1 MPSFK
6 KIFSILLINFLTIV
20 SNAQIVWSES
30 FAIPGLG
37 FWGDADGK
45 TVHSAPEPA
54 QKWALDC
61 TRCTFEDASD
71 YLKTVTTSGGRL
83 EAVDIGGEAVWT
95 SAWISIRNL
104 SGVSV
109 SLLAKETGSGKDGLK
124 KYLKAFVEIDD
135 REARL
140 FDEHAS
146 NEGDWGEATAT
157 CSGISGDSFRIV
169 VRIMDQYASDK
180 VILDEVAVLA
190 EAGFP
195 VSGAKLILPG
205 TLLINEV
212 LFNPYPNEV
221 DFVEFYNASED
232 TVNLKNLW
240 LANRNDTLGI
250 RQKYRITT
258 EDRWLLPG
266 CYVACSTSPE
276 VVLSRYPTND
286 PGAFCA
292 MKSMPSYN
300 DDEGHVVLLND
311 SLQVVDEFHYSEKM
325 HHALLA
331 DPEGVSLERISAD
344 RPTNEW
350 TNWTSAAHSVGF
362 ATPGLP
368 NSQTRQPVSVSG
380 EITLESD
387 VISPNGDGFNDQARI
402 AYQFETP
409 GFVANVRVFDVAGR
423 LINNLARNELLAQS
437 GTWVWDGQTASGDRV
452 GLGVYVI
459 LIDLLDPDGRRSV
472 YKKVCSVTDRIK

>member
-1 MPSFK
+1 MPSLK

-95 SAWISIRNL
+95 SAWISIRDL

-157 CSGISGDSFRIV
+157 CSGISGDSLRIV

-250 RQKYRITT
+250 RQKYR
-258 EDRWLLPG
+258 
-266 CYVACSTSPE
+266 
-276 VVLSRYPTND
+276 
-286 PGAFCA
+286 
-292 MKSMPSYN
+292 
-300 DDEGHVVLLND
+300 
-311 SLQVVDEFHYSEKM
+311 
-325 HHALLA
+325 
-331 DPEGVSLERISAD
+331 
-344 RPTNEW
+344 
-350 TNWTSAAHSVGF
+350 
-362 ATPGLP
+362 
-368 NSQTRQPVSVSG
+368 
-380 EITLESD
+380 
-387 VISPNGDGFNDQARI
+387 
-402 AYQFETP
+402 
-409 GFVANVRVFDVAGR
+409 
-423 LINNLARNELLAQS
+423 
-437 GTWVWDGQTASGDRV
+437 
-452 GLGVYVI
+452 
-459 LIDLLDPDGRRSV
+459 
-472 YKKVCSVTDRIK
+472 